1 MKNIVVLDGYTLN
14 PGDLSWEP
22 LQQLGT
28 VSIYE
33 RTEPHQIFERAK
45 NAQII
50 LTNKAGITP
59 EMMDQLPK
67 LEGIVVTATGTNIID
82 MEAASHR
89 KIPVLNAKGYS
100 TNSVA
105 QMVFGLIL
113 HLLLRV
119 DIHDQSVKAG
129 VWSKQKD
136 FCYWLH
142 PMNELSGKTLGIY
155 GYGSIGKAV
164 ANIGKAFGMH
174 ILAIGRTGGQPVPE
188 KIKAA
193 GIEELFSIA
202 DVISLHAPL
211 TESNK
216 GIVNYN
222 LLSRMKP
229 NSILVNTARGGLIVE
244 SDLNRALI
252 ERKLFAAGLDV
263 LTTEPPTAEHPLF
276 ANPFCTLTP
285 HIAWTSIEARQ
296 KLMEITLENVRSL
309 L

>member
-1 MKNIVVLDGYTLN
+1 MKNIVVLDGHTLN

-22 LQQLGT
+22 LQQLGN

-33 RTEPHQIFERAK
+33 RTQPHQIIERAQE
-45 NAQII
+45 AHII

-59 EMMDQLPK
+59 ELMDRLTL

-82 MEAASHR
+82 LEAASQR
-89 KIPVLNAKGYS
+89 NIPVLNAKGYS
-100 TNSVA
+100 TESVA

-113 HLLLRV
+113 HLLLRI

-129 VWSKQKD
+129 DWSKQKD

-142 PMNELSGKTLGIY
+142 PMNELCGKTLGIY
-155 GYGSIGKAV
+155 GYGTIGKAV
-164 ANIGKAFGMH
+164 GKIATAFGMNT
-174 ILAIGRTGGQPVPE
+174 LALGRERGAPVPG
-188 KIKAA
+188 KIKA
-193 GIEELFSIA
+193 ESLTELFSKA
-202 DVISLHAPL
+202 DIVSLHAPL
-211 TESNK
+211 TATNS
-216 GIVNYN
+216 GVVNYD
-222 LLSRMKP
+222 LLSQMKP
-229 NSILVNTARGGLIVE
+229 NAILINTARGGLIVE
-244 SDLNRALI
+244 SDLDRALK

-263 LTTEPPTAEHPLF
+263 LNTEPPAAEHPLF
-276 ANPFCTLTP
+276 SNPFCTLTP